1 MYPALNL
8 HMPKQNAHQ
17 GGITLN
23 TTGVFIERS
32 KRAWDW
38 TVAGFK
44 SVSYSSLKSECNSKI
59 TIPSVWLPKRKG
71 GDTLQAYWDLSFRIR
86 LSFIWGLI
94 RFKSLSF
101 ITRNTVLSFFQFYV
115 FLWTPICDQKVDLE
129 YFMEASWVVCDV
141 FKQLFR
147 YWRIQR
153 GVKFLSK
160 IISGISQQLDFLK
173 KKREGVRQ
181 TVLIKHVMLPTC

>member
-1 MYPALNL
+1 MYTALNL
-8 HMPKQNAHQ
+8 HMPKQNPHQ
-17 GGITLN
+17 DGITLN
-23 TTGVFIERS
+23 TTGVFLKIRS

-44 SVSYSSLKSECNSKI
+44 NVSYSSLKSECNSKI

-71 GDTLQAYWDLSFRIR
+71 GDTLQAYGDLSFRIR

-101 ITRNTVLSFFQFYV
+101 ITRNTVLSFFQFHV

-129 YFMEASWVVCDV
+129 YFIAVELCVTYLNSYFVTRE
-141 FKQLFR
+141 FKEE
-147 YWRIQR
+147 
-153 GVKFLSK
+153 S
-160 IISGISQQLDFLK
+160 SSFLK
-173 KKREGVRQ
+173 SFQ
-181 TVLIKHVMLPTC
+181 AYYHNN